1 MESSLG
7 GILHLSLGLIDYADM
22 TLLLILPSDTA
33 HFETEGA
40 GKAVRKTQS

>member
-22 TLLLILPSDTA
+22 TASHFA
-33 HFETEGA
+33 VSYSSFETDEGA
-40 GKAVRKTQS
+40 DRAVRKTQS